1 MTTKAKAAKAK
12 EWEEPFT
19 EVDLQAIEAAFE
31 AATSPLPKKRRSNP
45 DNEDTVQQHHSN
57 SIKPIRSLTL
67 SSRELLVLLD
77 IQLSLLAFRLPLKEL
92 PTVLSTYLIF
102 QENLNFD
109 LREIWWDCSSSLRNG
124 NLWTGLLIS
133 CRGLYFSEIV
143 FSSVVMVMD
152 PSRSSTRGRGRDMPE
167 EFYPVDEVFSR
178 DSQGKGKALAES
190 GSATG
195 TRGGSSKRQWTHQ
208 QAPARV
214 AAAPIRQVA
223 PLRCFNCNEVGHI
236 FRFCTRPKSRSCY
249 SCGQT
254 GHIARECTQPQG
266 NQQRQQPQEQ
276 TRVIAIGQ
284 QSTGVEG
291 TLSVFN
297 YLASVV

>member
-1 MTTKAKAAKAK
+1 MTPKAKAAKAK

-31 AATSPLPKKRRSNP
+31 AATSSLPKKRRANP

-57 SIKPIRSLTL
+57 SVKRIRSLTL
-67 SSRELLVLLD
+67 S
-77 IQLSLLAFRLPLKEL
+77 
-92 PTVLSTYLIF
+92 
-102 QENLNFD
+102 
-109 LREIWWDCSSSLRNG
+109 SSSLRNG

-143 FSSVVMVMD
+143 FSSVVVVMD
-152 PSRSSTRGRGRDMPE
+152 PSRSSARGRGRDMPE
-167 EFYPVDEVFSR
+167 EFYPVDDVSCR
-178 DSQGKGKALAES
+178 DSQGKGKALAETS
-190 GSATG
+190 SATG

-214 AAAPIRQVA
+214 AAAAIRQVA